1 MKRSGWAILIIC
13 VLVAGALLT
22 TMVSDESKKT
32 AADPMIFSTS
42 LGDWQEEVV
51 EQVGSGKT
59 KIVLLDVTGVI
70 IDNGDTTSA
79 FSSSVLLT
87 QMDQVLTDERV
98 KGVVIRV
105 DSPGG
110 TVIDSELI
118 YDKILELQQAG
129 IKVGVSMGS
138 VAASGGYYIAAPAD
152 FIYANPAT
160 ITGSIGV
167 VFSIPNYQKAA
178 DWLGYSETKITSGNM
193 KDIGNPLRPMT
204 NEERAVYQSLVD
216 ESYDRFVEIIV
227 NGRNMPKEEVLTLAD
242 GRIYSGKQAK
252 QLNLVD
258 ELGSLEDSY
267 GAMGDLLNS
276 ENYRVVQYQLPFNFE
291 SLFGS
296 FIQSKSDTA
305 TELIQQLLPGLK
317 REPTLLYIYE

>member
-1 MKRSGWAILIIC
+1 MKRSGWAILIIS
-13 VLVAGALLT
+13 VLVAGALLSN
-22 TMVSDESKKT
+22 MVSQEQKLSADEPS
-32 AADPMIFSTS
+32 IFSTS
-42 LGDWQEEVV
+42 LGNWQEEVV
-51 EQVGSGKT
+51 KQVGSGKT

-70 IDNGDTTSA
+70 VDNGDSTSA
-79 FSSSVLLT
+79 FSSSILLK
-87 QMDQVLTDERV
+87 QMDQVLLDENV
-98 KGVVIRV
+98 KGVIIRV

-118 YDKILELQQAG
+118 YEKILELQQAG

-138 VAASGGYYIAAPAD
+138 VAASGGYYISAPAD

-167 VFSIPNYQKAA
+167 IFSIPNYQKAA

-204 NEERAVYQSLVD
+204 DEERAVYQSLVD
-216 ESYDRFVEIIV
+216 ESYNRFVETIV
-227 NGRNMPKEEVLTLAD
+227 NGRDLPKEEVLALAD

-267 GAMGDLLNS
+267 AAMGELLKS
-276 ENYRVVQYQLPFNFE
+276 RNYRVVQYLAPFDLE

-296 FIQSKSDTA
+296 LIQSKSESTA
-305 TELIQQLLPGLK
+305 ELIQELLPGFS
-317 REPTLLYIYE
+317 REPKLLYIYE